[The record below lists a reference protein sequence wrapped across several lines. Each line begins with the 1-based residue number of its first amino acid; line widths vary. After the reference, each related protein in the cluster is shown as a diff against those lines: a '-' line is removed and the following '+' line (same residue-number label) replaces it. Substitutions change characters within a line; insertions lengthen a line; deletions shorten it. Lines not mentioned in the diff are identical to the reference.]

1 MIKQMA
7 FRHMSK
13 VILTTSLYILAIAVI
28 LLSSNNAF
36 AAPKENWPSQLRFM
50 AGPPGGNWFALG
62 TALADTWTNAGMPKT
77 TSTSGGGVSNIINA
91 SNGRGDFGFSVTS
104 LLGAAIKGE
113 ADFEGKPV
121 KNAVIMA
128 NLYTQYTYFI
138 MRKDYAD
145 KNGIKSVGD
154 IIKKKLPIRFA
165 TLKPGT
171 ASEFVVNALFKK
183 GYGIDYKKEFK
194 KWNGSIEYASY
205 EGGADLL
212 ADNHLDCF
220 AFSVGRIASIIMN
233 IESKVDVVILPVE
246 QKALDLLSDAYGTVT
261 FTIKPGTYKSVTKPV
276 KTVGDYTCI
285 VIRKDL
291 PTDLVFELNKILWS
305 KKSVLASAV
314 KDMSEMDPSI
324 ALPKK
329 VPSHPG
335 SVKFWGGLAK
345 KK

>member
-1 MIKQMA
+1 MMKQKKSLFKTLMVTFFVVA
-7 FRHMSK
+7 AM
-13 VILTTSLYILAIAVI
+13 VIVMGP
-28 LLSSNNAF
+28 SSGAF
-36 AAPKENWPSQLRFM
+36 AATKAGWPDQLRFM

-62 TALADTWTNAGMPKT
+62 TALAETWTKEGMPKT
-77 TSTSGGGVSNIINA
+77 TSTSGGGVANIINA
-91 SNGRGDFGFSVTS
+91 ANGRGDFGFSVTS

-121 KNAVIMA
+121 KNAVIMS

-138 MRKDYAD
+138 MRKDYAE

-194 KWNGSIEYASY
+194 SWKGSIEYASY

-233 IESKVDVVILPVE
+233 IESKIDIVILPVE
-246 QKALDLLSDAYGTVT
+246 QKALDLLANAYGTVT
-261 FTIKPGTYKSVTKPV
+261 FTIQPGAYKSVTKPI

-285 VIRKDL
+285 VVRKDL
-291 PTDLVFELNKILWS
+291 PEDLVFELNKVLWN
-305 KKSVLASAV
+305 KKSALVNVV
-314 KDMSEMDPSI
+314 KDMSELEPGM

-335 SVKFWGGLAK
+335 SVKFWGGILK